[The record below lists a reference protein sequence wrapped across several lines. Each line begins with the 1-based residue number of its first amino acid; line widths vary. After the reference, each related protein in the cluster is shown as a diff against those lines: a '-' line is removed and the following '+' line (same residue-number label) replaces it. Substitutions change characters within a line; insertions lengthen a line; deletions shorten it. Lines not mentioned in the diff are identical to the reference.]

1 VQKSRTRG
9 LFGKK
14 VRELREKQ
22 GWSQEKL
29 AEIADL
35 HRNYVGN
42 VERGEQNISI
52 DNIEKIA
59 HALGVKP
66 AKLFDGIP

>member
-1 VQKSRTRG
+1 MQKSRTRG

>member
-14 VRELREKQ
+14 VRELREKR

-59 HALGVKP
+59 HALGIKP